1 MKQYHSWFAL
11 YFAKTYAVNCF
22 VFFVLF
28 ALQMPSLFASS
39 AEQSLAKGEY
49 LARVG
54 NCLGCH
60 TAKGGAPFAGGRR
73 LTTAFG
79 TFITPNITPDKET
92 GIGHW
97 TEEDF
102 WLAMHEGKSRDGR
115 MLYPSF
121 PYTEFTKI
129 SRADVRSIFEYL
141 RSVSAVSQTNS
152 AHEVPFPYNSK
163 PLLFGWRKLFFKQGV
178 YEADPAQSEEW
189 NRGAY
194 LVQGLGHCDAC
205 HASRNEVGAKKDAAV
220 GGGQMMGSNWY
231 APSLHS
237 RKEASVIDW
246 KLEDIIALLS
256 SGVSKHANVSG
267 PMATV
272 VQQSLQY
279 WLSEDIRA
287 MAVYLKS
294 LPDKA
299 ARLNT
304 RYPEMSENA
313 KRYLEQGEKVYKK
326 YCQDCHG
333 ESGQG
338 MPDIYPALANNRSV
352 TLPVPLNLIRAVLN
366 GGYPP
371 TTRLNPQ
378 PYGMPPFQQLLRDE
392 QNSQV
397 SSYIR
402 NAWGNRGSFV
412 TVVDVDQGRGG
423 DH

>member
-1 MKQYHSWFAL
+1 MNQYRFWPNTSFTKI
-11 YFAKTYAVNCF
+11 YVISSC
-22 VFFVLF
+22 VFFFLF
-28 ALQMPSLFASS
+28 ALQVPTLSASS
-39 AEQSLAKGEY
+39 AEHDLVKGEY

-60 TAKGGAPFAGGRR
+60 TAKGGVPFAGGRR
-73 LTTAFG
+73 LTTVFG

-115 MLYPSF
+115 MLYPAF

-129 SRADVRSIFEYL
+129 SRADVKSIFEYL
-141 RSVSAVSQTNS
+141 QSIPAVSQVNS
-152 AHEVPFPYNSK
+152 VHEIPFPYNSK

-205 HASRNEVGAKKDAAV
+205 HTARNEVGAKKDAAV

-231 APSLHS
+231 APSLYS

-246 KLEDIIALLS
+246 RIEDIIELLS
-256 SGVSKHANVSG
+256 SGVSKHASVSG

-279 WLSEDIRA
+279 WSPEDIRA

-294 LPDKA
+294 LPDRA
-299 ARLNT
+299 AHGSA
-304 RYPEMSENA
+304 RYPEISENA
-313 KRYLEQGEKVYKK
+313 KRYIVQGEKIYEKH
-326 YCQDCHG
+326 CQDCHG

-338 MPDIYPALANNRSV
+338 VPGIYPALANNRSV

-371 TTRLNPQ
+371 TTHLNPQ

-392 QNSQV
+392 EIAQV
-397 SSYIR
+397 ISYIR
-402 NAWGNRGSFV
+402 NAWGNRGSLV

>member
-1 MKQYHSWFAL
+1 MSHYYFCFISRFARKHVVG
-11 YFAKTYAVNCF
+11 YFI
-22 VFFVLF
+22 FFVLF
-28 ALQMPSLFASS
+28 VVHIQLLFASPTNQRL
-39 AEQSLAKGEY
+39 AEGEY
-49 LARVG
+49 LTRVG

-60 TAKGGAPFAGGRR
+60 TAKGGIPFAGGRR
-73 LTTAFG
+73 LSTTFG
-79 TFITPNITPDKET
+79 TFVTPNITPDKET

-115 MLYPSF
+115 MLYPAF

-129 SRADVRSIFEYL
+129 ARTDVKLIFEYL
-141 RSVSAVSQTNS
+141 QSIAAVSQANS
-152 AHEVPFPYNSK
+152 AHEIPFPYNAR
-163 PLLFGWRKLFFKQGV
+163 PLLFGWRKLFFKQGI
-178 YEADPAQSEEW
+178 YEANSTQSEEW

-205 HASRNEVGAKKDAAV
+205 HTARNEAGAKKDAAV
-220 GGGQMMGSNWY
+220 GGGQMMGANWY
-231 APSLHS
+231 APSLYS

-246 KLEDIIALLS
+246 NLEDIIELLS

-279 WLSEDIRA
+279 WSPQDIRA

-294 LPDKA
+294 LPDKT
-299 ARLNT
+299 ARENV
-304 RYPEMSENA
+304 RYPEMPENA
-313 KRYLEQGEKVYKK
+313 KQYLAQGEKVYEKH
-326 YCQDCHG
+326 CQDCHG
-333 ESGQG
+333 ELGQG
-338 MPDIYPALANNRSV
+338 VPDIYPALANNRSV

-371 TTRLNPQ
+371 TTHLNPQ

-392 QNSQV
+392 EIAQV
-397 SSYIR
+397 ISYIR
-402 NAWGNRGSFV
+402 NAWGNQAGLV
-412 TVVDVDQGRGG
+412 TIVDVDQGR
-423 DH
+423 